1 MSAAKLIDSRVHI
14 VPGKLRVTEYFFEV
28 PLDYSQ
34 PDGETLRLFGRGVR
48 RHVVPHKDQDKLE
61 PLPWLVYL
69 QGGPGFGCQP
79 PQSTSFV
86 PFLLDKGYEVLLLD
100 QRGTGMSTTI
110 TAATL
115 RRRGDAQKQAE
126 YLRHFR
132 ADNIVRDCEAVR
144 RLLTADHPE
153 DLKKWTVLGQSYGG
167 FCIGT
172 YLSFHPEG
180 LKEVF
185 ITGGVP
191 PVSKSADLV
200 YEKTY
205 AKVKERN
212 QAYYQKFPEDA
223 DRIKRIYHY
232 LQENKPRLPSGYLT
246 PARFQQLGIAFGQH
260 GGLDTVHDIVLRAT
274 IDLDMFGFL
283 TRPTLLL
290 IDGQGAFD
298 RAVIYAVLHES
309 IYCERRASNWSAEK
323 LRSKA
328 GPEFEINLKQSQ
340 IYFTGEMIYK
350 DMFESYDEL
359 KDLREVAD
367 ILASYEDWPILYDS
381 KQLARNEVPAYAAI
395 YVDDMYVDFS
405 IASETA
411 RAIRNFKPFIT
422 NAMYHGALSDK
433 TEDILRQLFSLKE
446 DTID

>member
-1 MSAAKLIDSRVHI
+1 MSAAKLLDSRVHI

-28 PLDYSQ
+28 PLDYTQ
-34 PDGETLRLFGRGVR
+34 PHGEALRLFGRGVR
-48 RHVVPHKDQDKLE
+48 RHVVPHKDQGNLE

-69 QGGPGFGCQP
+69 QGGPGFGCQL

-115 RRRGDAQKQAE
+115 QRRGDAEKQAE

-144 RLLTADHPE
+144 KLLTADYPE
-153 DLKKWTVLGQSYGG
+153 DLQKWSALGQSYGG
-167 FCIGT
+167 FCATT

-191 PVSKSADLV
+191 PISTSPDMV

-205 AKVKERN
+205 AKVRERN
-212 QAYYQKFPEDA
+212 RAYYQKYPEDA
-223 DRIKRIYHY
+223 EKIKRIYQY

-260 GGLDTVHDIVLRAT
+260 GGLDTVHDVVLRAT
-274 IDLDMFGFL
+274 NDLDMFGFL

-298 RAVIYAVLHES
+298 KAVIYAILHES
-309 IYCERRASNWSAEK
+309 IYCERWASNWSADR
-323 LRSKA
+323 LSPKA
-328 GPEFEINLKQSQ
+328 GPEFQINLKQPQ

-359 KDLREVAD
+359 ADLKDVAG
-367 ILASYEDWPILYDS
+367 ILASYEDWPELYDRE
-381 KQLARNEVPAYAAI
+381 QLGRNEVPAYAAI

-405 IASETA
+405 IAFDTA
-411 RAIRNFKPFIT
+411 RAIRNLKPFIT
-422 NAMYHGALSDK
+422 NSMYHGALSDK
-433 TEDILRQLFSLKE
+433 TEEVLRQLFSLKE